1 MKLKKYPFLCWF
13 MVLVNLGATLSCAP
27 VKAPQPKVVQPPF
40 RYPNSTLVKGIA
52 IAVVPFDPRRDL
64 FADPQDPKPAK
75 PDFNWF
81 KAGVCPTRLIFANDS
96 PRTVA
101 IDPGQTTCTDAQG
114 ATYKPF
120 SAREAADAVI
130 ASQVFV
136 SYVKGA
142 LKGALLGAAL
152 AAGVG
157 AAVGGIAGGG
167 AGRGAAAGAIW
178 GSVPGLLIGAGTS
191 RSEMEMRVRSLL
203 TNQQLAHK
211 TMSPGMTHDGLVFFP
226 AVIMQSVMV
235 LLTDPESRQTFKAQI
250 PVVMPPQV
258 LDHSSPITSPSR
270 IFKAATKV
278 VVPCRL

>member
-1 MKLKKYPFLCWF
+1 MAAVY
-13 MVLVNLGATLSCAP
+13 LVACLSCTP
-27 VKAPQPKVVQPPF
+27 VKAPQPKVVQPPV
-40 RYPNSTLVKGIA
+40 RYPNSTIVEGIA

-64 FADPQDPKPAK
+64 FADPQDPKPPK

-81 KAGVCPTRLIFANDS
+81 KAGVCPTRLILANDS

-101 IDPGQTTCTDAQG
+101 IAPDQITCTDAQG

-130 ASQVFV
+130 ASQVFA

-178 GSVPGLLIGAGTS
+178 GGVPGLLIGAGTS
-191 RSEMEMRVRSLL
+191 RSEMEMRVRALL
-203 TNQQLAHK
+203 SNQQLAHK
-211 TMSPGMTHDGLVFFP
+211 TLSPGMGHDGLVYFP
-226 AVIMQSVMV
+226 AVMMQSVTV
-235 LLTDPESRQTFKAQI
+235 LLTDPELRQPFKALI

-258 LDHSSPITSPSR
+258 IEPSQ
-270 IFKAATKV
+270 
-278 VVPCRL
+278 